1 MREPRSWKTILFPDP
16 ERDFPAERWVR
27 IGLRTAHL
35 MSMAAYVGGALFAV
49 APDRLAAP
57 LVLTLATGTLF
68 ALLEIHG
75 TLNWLFEVRGL
86 ATVLKVALLALVPV
100 LPAAQ
105 TPLLLL
111 VLAIG
116 SVSSHMPSRLR
127 YFSLLTG
134 GQARHRRG

>member
-1 MREPRSWKTILFPDP
+1 MREHRRWKAILFPEP
-16 ERDFPAERWVR
+16 ERSLPAERWVR

-35 MSMAAYVGGALFAV
+35 MSMAAYLGGSLFAV
-49 APDRLAAP
+49 APDRLATP
-57 LVLTLATGTLF
+57 FVLTLATGTLF

-100 LPAAQ
+100 LPAARA
-105 TPLLLL
+105 PLLLL

-116 SVSSHMPSRLR
+116 SVSSHMPARLR
-127 YFSLLTG
+127 HHSLLTG